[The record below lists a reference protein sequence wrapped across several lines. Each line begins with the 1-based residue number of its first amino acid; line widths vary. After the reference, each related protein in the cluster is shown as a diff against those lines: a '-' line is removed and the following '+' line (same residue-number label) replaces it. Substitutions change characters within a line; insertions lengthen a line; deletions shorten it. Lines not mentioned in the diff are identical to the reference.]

1 MKSSEERYKEYLD
14 FVEKYKSHL
23 GYVGDYN
30 KGEIEMVFDINLF
43 PQCEE
48 GAKDRMIKSGA
59 STTDAQK
66 RAMIGIFDE
75 SRWGLSVHEPLR
87 LPDGSYT
94 TFNRWISWGTLESGF
109 AGVVI
114 APFTTDG
121 KLIFLKNYRNATKNW
136 CIEFPRG
143 GKDLGNS
150 LLKTVKNELSEEM
163 GAEMIGEPQKIGEVF
178 PDSAV
183 LFSRVEIYKAVIEI
197 TGKPQREATEAI
209 KGLLIVDKEKL
220 GDIVKNQ
227 EYKDTDGNIYEFK
240 DGYSLSAL
248 TLLNNE

>member
-14 FVEKYKSHL
+14 FVEKYKSNL
-23 GYVGDYN
+23 GYVGDYK
-30 KGEIEMVFDINLF
+30 KGEIEMIFDINLF

-48 GAKDRMIKSGA
+48 GAKDRMIKFGV
-59 STTDAQK
+59 STADAQK

-197 TGKPQREATEAI
+197 TGKPHREATEAI

-227 EYKDTDGNIYEFK
+227 EYIDEDGKKYEFK

-248 TLLNNE
+248 QLLGI

>member
-1 MKSSEERYKEYLD
+1 MDDSLKRYQEYLD

-23 GYVGDYN
+23 GYVGDYS

-43 PQCEE
+43 PQCED
-48 GAKDRMIKSGA
+48 GATERMVKSGA
-59 STTDAQK
+59 SLEDARK

-75 SRWGLSVHEPLR
+75 NRWGVSVHEPLR

-114 APFTTDG
+114 VPFTTDG

-163 GAEMIGEPQKIGEVF
+163 GAAMIGDPQKIGEVF

-183 LFSRVEIYKAVIEI
+183 LSSRVEIYKAVIEI
-197 TGKPQREATEAI
+197 TGKPQRESTEAI
-209 KGLLIVDKEKL
+209 NGLLIVDSKELKE
-220 GDIVKNQ
+220 IIKNQ
-227 EYKDTDGNIYEFK
+227 EYKDNDGKVYEFK

-248 TLLNNE
+248 TILSNE

>member
-14 FVEKYKSHL
+14 FVEKYKSNL
-23 GYVGDYN
+23 GYVGDYK
-30 KGEIEMVFDINLF
+30 KGEIEMIFDINLF

-48 GAKDRMIKSGA
+48 GSTERMIKSGA
-59 STTDAQK
+59 STADAQK

-114 APFTTDG
+114 IPLTSDG
-121 KLIFLKNYRNATKNW
+121 KFIFLKNYRNATKNW

-150 LLKTVKNELSEEM
+150 LLTSVKNELSEEM
-163 GAEMIGEPQKIGEVF
+163 GATMVGNPQKIGEVF

-183 LFSRVEIYKAVIEI
+183 LSSRVEIYKAVIEI
-197 TGKPQREATEAI
+197 TGEPQKEATEAI
-209 KGLLIVDKEKL
+209 SGLLIVDKEKL
-220 GDIVKNQ
+220 ADIIKNQ
-227 EYKDTDGNIYEFK
+227 EYIDEDGKKYEFK